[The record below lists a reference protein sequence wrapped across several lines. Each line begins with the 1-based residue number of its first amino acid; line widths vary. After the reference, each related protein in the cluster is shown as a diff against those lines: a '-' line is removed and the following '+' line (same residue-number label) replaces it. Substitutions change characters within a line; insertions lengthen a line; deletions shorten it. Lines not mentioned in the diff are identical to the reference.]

1 MSIKIILADDHALM
15 RSGLRTLL
23 VNELGMEVVGEA
35 GNGEETIRL
44 TRQLA
49 PDIVIMDI
57 TMPGLDGIEATRQI
71 VTEMPSV
78 RVIALSMHANKLFV
92 EDIFKAGASGYLLK
106 ACASLE
112 LEAAIQTVLKGEV
125 YICPKIAGVVVGA
138 RENPDSTTPSSLN
151 LLTAKECEVLRLVV
165 SGKST
170 KEIAQL
176 LDKSPQTVDA
186 SRRQIM
192 QKLGIDNLADL
203 VKYAIR
209 EGLTTL

>member
-1 MSIKIILADDHALM
+1 MSIKIILADDHALI

-138 RENPDSTTPSSLN
+138 RENPDSTIPSSLN

>member
-1 MSIKIILADDHALM
+1 MSIKIILADDHALI

-35 GNGEETIRL
+35 GNGEEAIRL
-44 TRQLA
+44 TRQLV

-125 YICPKIAGVVVGA
+125 YICTKIAGVVVGA

-192 QKLGIDNLADL
+192 QKLGIENLADL

>member
-1 MSIKIILADDHALM
+1 MSIKIILADDHALI

-35 GNGEETIRL
+35 GNGEEAIRL

-138 RENPDSTTPSSLN
+138 RENPDLTTPSSLN

-192 QKLGIDNLADL
+192 QKLGIENLADL

>member
-1 MSIKIILADDHALM
+1 MSIKIILADDHALI

>member
-44 TRQLA
+44 ARQLA

-138 RENPDSTTPSSLN
+138 RENPDSTIPSSLN

>member
-1 MSIKIILADDHALM
+1 MSIKLILADDHALI

-35 GNGEETIRL
+35 GNGEEAIRL

-125 YICPKIAGVVVGA
+125 YICSKIAGVVVGA

-151 LLTAKECEVLRLVV
+151 LLTVKECEVLRLVV

-192 QKLGIDNLADL
+192 QKLGIENLADL

>member
-1 MSIKIILADDHALM
+1 MSTKIILADDHQLIRA
-15 RSGLRTLL
+15 GLRSLL
-23 VNELGMEVVGEA
+23 VNDLGMDVVGEA
-35 GNGEETIRL
+35 GNGEDTVRL
-44 TRQLA
+44 TRQLN

-92 EDIFKAGASGYLLK
+92 EDIFKAGAVGYLLK

-112 LEAAIQTVLKGEV
+112 IEAAIKAVLDGGV
-125 YICPKIAGVVVGA
+125 YLCPKIAGVVVGVHEA
-138 RENPDSTTPSSLN
+138 SEAVSKSSLN
-151 LLTAKECEVLRLVV
+151 LLTNKECEVLRLVV

-192 QKLGIDNLADL
+192 QKLEIDSLADL

>member
-1 MSIKIILADDHALM
+1 MSIKLILADDHALI

-35 GNGEETIRL
+35 GNGEEAIRL

-151 LLTAKECEVLRLVV
+151 LLTVKECEVLRLVV

-192 QKLGIDNLADL
+192 QKLGIENLADL

>member
-1 MSIKIILADDHALM
+1 
-15 RSGLRTLL
+15 
-23 VNELGMEVVGEA
+23 
-35 GNGEETIRL
+35 
-44 TRQLA
+44 
-49 PDIVIMDI
+49 MDI

-106 ACASLE
+106 ACARLE

-138 RENPDSTTPSSLN
+138 RENPDSATPSSLN

>member
-1 MSIKIILADDHALM
+1 MSTKIILADDHALI

-125 YICPKIAGVVVGA
+125 YICTKIAGVVVGA
-138 RENPDSTTPSSLN
+138 RENPDLTTSSSLN
-151 LLTAKECEVLRLVV
+151 QLTAKECEVLRLVV

-192 QKLGIDNLADL
+192 QKLGIENLADL

>member
-1 MSIKIILADDHALM
+1 MSIKIILADDHALI

-35 GNGEETIRL
+35 GNGEEAIRL

-138 RENPDSTTPSSLN
+138 RENPDSTIPSSLN

-192 QKLGIDNLADL
+192 QKLGIENLADL